1 MLTFRSFVLVCASM
15 LFAFSAQA
23 DRTITDQLGRQVTIP
38 DHVDKVVVL
47 QHQTLN
53 ILVQL
58 NAQQD
63 IIGVM
68 SSWKKQLGPE
78 FARFMPTIATLPTPG
93 DLTSVNIESLL
104 AIHPQVVFVA
114 NYAPAEMIQQIQNA
128 GIPVVAISLRKDAA
142 GQQNK
147 MNPTMADEEQVYNE
161 GLKQGIRL
169 IADVVGRKP
178 QAETL
183 IDYVFAARAK
193 FNAPVAKIPDAQ
205 KVRIYMANPDLMTY
219 GSGKYT
225 GLMMQHAGG
234 LNVAAASVK
243 APVRLRWNRY
253 WRGTRR

>member
-1 MLTFRSFVLVCASM
+1 
-15 LFAFSAQA
+15 
-23 DRTITDQLGRQVTIP
+23 
-38 DHVDKVVVL
+38 
-47 QHQTLN
+47 
-53 ILVQL
+53 
-58 NAQQD
+58 
-63 IIGVM
+63 
-68 SSWKKQLGPE
+68 
-78 FARFMPTIATLPTPG
+78 
-93 DLTSVNIESLL
+93 
-104 AIHPQVVFVA
+104 
-114 NYAPAEMIQQIQNA
+114 MIQQIQNS

-183 IDYVFAARAK
+183 IDYVLRRGQNSMRRSQNPGCA
-193 FNAPVAKIPDAQ
+193 